1 MNINLTFQSQDYQFI
16 VEAIKLRTT
25 AILEAM
31 STQYDFQ
38 IREEVL
44 KKTEE
49 LNQWSIRKEGNGYVA
64 TMSPEPEKTQ
74 EVKAE
79 TVTKRKTK
87 AAPFGYKK
95 DGTPKK
101 RPGRPVGI

>member
-1 MNINLTFQSQDYQFI
+1 MNIQLTFQSQDYEFI

-31 STQYDFQ
+31 SMQFDSQ
-38 IREEVL
+38 VL
-44 KKTEE
+44 AA
-49 LNQWSIRKEGNGYVA
+49 NQRVAEQMGDWSIRKEGNGYVA
-64 TMSPEPEKTQ
+64 EINEAAAPVQKPKKSPKKSKE
-74 EVKAE
+74 
-79 TVTKRKTK
+79 
-87 AAPFGYKK
+87 APFGYKK